1 MARDAG
7 GSREAIAE
15 ARRQV
20 VEEISA
26 AMERGGLAWAAE
38 WKGCWSPVNA
48 ATGRTYRG
56 MNRLSLAAAM
66 RRGGFDDPRWCTFN
80 QARDAGW
87 HVARGA
93 RSPATV
99 EFWSWY
105 VRVPGSGAVTLQR
118 AEQLVR
124 TGRLPEETLKDA
136 FLRGRL
142 HHVFNASQVEGIEP
156 YDPSAHAPEN
166 AEVERVADE
175 LIESSRCPVREE
187 RVDEAYYRP
196 STDTI
201 TLPLRSQFTSM
212 DAFARTLLHEM
223 CHSTAREVGREV
235 ERSEEGYA
243 REELVAELG
252 SAFAA
257 ADADLDMGAYANAD
271 MDRTFLENHA
281 AYLQSWLTAIRDDP
295 SALAKAATQASKAA
309 DFVTD
314 RRERL
319 VASRED
325 AARANALDRVPL
337 TSRARSAREATE
349 SARSVKTNARGI
361 EPQNIRQ
368 TAGRKEARLS

>member
-7 GSREAIAE
+7 GGREAIAE

-66 RRGGFDDPRWCTFN
+66 RRDGFDDPRWCTFN

-105 VRVPGSGAVTLQR
+105 VRVPGSGIVTLQR

-124 TGRLPEETLKDA
+124 TGRLPEDALKDA

-142 HHVFNASQVEGIEP
+142 HHVFNASQVEGVEP
-156 YDPSAHAPEN
+156 YDPSTHAPEN

-201 TLPLRSQFTSM
+201 TLPLRTQFTSM

-257 ADADLDMGAYANAD
+257 ADAGLDMGAYANAD
-271 MDRTFLENHA
+271 MGRTFLENHA
-281 AYLQSWLTAIRDDP
+281 AYLQGWLTAIRDDP

-314 RRERL
+314 RRGRM

-325 AARANALDRVPL
+325 AARTNALDRVPL
-337 TSRARSAREATE
+337 SSRARLAQEATE
-349 SARSVKTNARGI
+349 STRVARTHGRAT
-361 EPQNIRQ
+361 EPPCVRRA
-368 TAGRKEARLS
+368 AGRGET

>member
-1 MARDAG
+1 MARDSG

-66 RRGGFDDPRWCTFN
+66 RRDGFDGPRWCTFN

-105 VRVPGSGAVTLQR
+105 VRVPGSGVVTLQR

-201 TLPLRSQFTSM
+201 TLPLRTQFTSM

-235 ERSEEGYA
+235 ERSEEGYE

-257 ADADLDMGAYANAD
+257 ADAGLDMGAYANAD
-271 MDRTFLENHA
+271 MGRTFLENHA
-281 AYLQSWLTAIRDDP
+281 AYLQGWLTAIRDDP

-319 VASRED
+319 RKEELSSRQPLRFSRTDLMSLASR
-325 AARANALDRVPL
+325 A
-337 TSRARSAREATE
+337 
-349 SARSVKTNARGI
+349 TNARDASLSMSDVSL
-361 EPQNIRQ
+361 EETRQ
-368 TAGRKEARLS
+368 LPGRLR

>member
-7 GSREAIAE
+7 CGREAIAE

-105 VRVPGSGAVTLQR
+105 VRVPGSGVVTIQR
-118 AEQLVR
+118 AGQLVR
-124 TGRLPEETLKDA
+124 TGSKDA
-136 FLRGRL
+136 FLRGKL

-166 AEVERVADE
+166 AKVERVADE

-201 TLPLRSQFTSM
+201 TLPLRMQFTSM

-257 ADADLDMGAYANAD
+257 ADAGLDMEAYANAD
-271 MDRTFLENHA
+271 MGRTFLENHG
-281 AYLQSWLTAIRDDP
+281 AYLQGWLTAIRDDP

-319 VASRED
+319 VASRINFERTNWLD
-325 AARANALDRVPL
+325 EAPLSARAV
-337 TSRARSAREATE
+337 SATE
-349 SARSVKTNARGI
+349 VSKL
-361 EPQNIRQ
+361 
-368 TAGRKEARLS
+368 GRKPDPGRTRWELRGV